1 MRLVLVGTLT
11 ALFTASPIGVFAQ
24 PTSATDVTKAEIEA
38 VLASMA
44 GGIDRQIKVVDI
56 GDANLAVGI
65 LHRDATEG
73 DGSGPVRGLVHS
85 RVTEVYYVLSGGGT
99 LVTGGTVA
107 DRRDFAADAQITTVL
122 VGPSYGGMSEGGHS
136 REIAAGDIV
145 VIPAGV
151 FHAWSHIPDHVTYLS
166 IRPDLDKL
174 LPTGYVNP
182 TLDQ

>member
-24 PTSATDVTKAEIEA
+24 PTSATDVTKAAIEA
-38 VLASMA
+38 VLASMD
-44 GGIDRQIKVVDI
+44 GSIDRQIKVVDI

-122 VGPSYGGMSEGGHS
+122 VGPSYGGMSEGGQS

-151 FHAWSHIPDHVTYLS
+151 FHAWSHIPESRHVLEHPS
-166 IRPDLDKL
+166 
-174 LPTGYVNP
+174 GS
-182 TLDQ
+182 